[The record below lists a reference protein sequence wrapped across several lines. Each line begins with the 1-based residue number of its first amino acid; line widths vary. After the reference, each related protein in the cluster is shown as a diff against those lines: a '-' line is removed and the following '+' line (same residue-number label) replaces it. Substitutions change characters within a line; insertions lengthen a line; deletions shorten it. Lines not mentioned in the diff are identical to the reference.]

1 MKEILSN
8 KTKKP
13 YHQFYKIEFKEK
25 YEHSNSYCL
34 LKKLFDSHKN
44 TPLHLTD
51 LNDIYDNFISNSL
64 SFFVFMCLKNGDK
77 MFVNITFCGG
87 KNWAKNL
94 IWLRL
99 DYNKKIKPSF
109 IEKIIIFN

>member
-34 LKKLFDSHKN
+34 LKK
-44 TPLHLTD
+44 
-51 LNDIYDNFISNSL
+51 
-64 SFFVFMCLKNGDK
+64 
-77 MFVNITFCGG
+77 
-87 KNWAKNL
+87 
-94 IWLRL
+94 
-99 DYNKKIKPSF
+99 
-109 IEKIIIFN
+109 

>member
-1 MKEILSN
+1 M
-8 KTKKP
+8 
-13 YHQFYKIEFKEK
+13 
-25 YEHSNSYCL
+25 
-34 LKKLFDSHKN
+34 
-44 TPLHLTD
+44 TD

-99 DYNKKIKPSF
+99 DYNKLRQQLITQ
-109 IEKIIIFN
+109 ELAELAGGGDDGDDD

>member
-1 MKEILSN
+1 
-8 KTKKP
+8 
-13 YHQFYKIEFKEK
+13 
-25 YEHSNSYCL
+25 
-34 LKKLFDSHKN
+34 
-44 TPLHLTD
+44 
-51 LNDIYDNFISNSL
+51 
-64 SFFVFMCLKNGDK
+64 MCLKNGDK